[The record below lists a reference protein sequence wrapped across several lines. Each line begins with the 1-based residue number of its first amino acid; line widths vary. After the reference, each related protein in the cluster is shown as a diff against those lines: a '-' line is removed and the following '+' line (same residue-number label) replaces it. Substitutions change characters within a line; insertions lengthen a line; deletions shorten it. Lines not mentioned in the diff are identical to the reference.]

1 MDYHNDRYDTR
12 PRCVQ
17 EMVIKSEDTVKSSE
31 GTAKRVTEGTQRTR
45 AWVRACVR
53 GNEGGSY

>member
-1 MDYHNDRYDTR
+1 MDYHNDR